1 MTPAPPRH
9 DGERSPN
16 GLALGDLD
24 SLPGPRPAALLPESP
39 DSPAE
44 TPADT
49 PAPAT
54 SSPGLPTES
63 LNELMSESSE
73 LTGGAARPEESL
85 GATQRR
91 REAEQWV
98 RRRLLERQLHDG
110 ASLRISALA
119 LRLGLLRYQSPRDE
133 DDWQQRIAEL
143 QDELHAVL
151 QELRAV
157 SAQIY
162 PPLLDQAGLGPALR
176 ELADQSDAD
185 VEIIAGTDRFGP
197 VAEGAAYFAVAE
209 CLAARPAG
217 GRAVLRVTIER
228 AEQDLLL
235 TAIGV
240 GPEQVGSM
248 LDQAHP
254 LGGTVNLFEGDTP
267 DNGTITVRIPCE

>member
-16 GLALGDLD
+16 GLALGDLE
-24 SLPGPRPAALLPESP
+24 SLPGPRPAALLPEIP
-39 DSPAE
+39 
-44 TPADT
+44 T
-49 PAPAT
+49 AT
-54 SSPGLPTES
+54 AGTTTGTTTATGSHGLPTES

-73 LTGGAARPEESL
+73 LTGGSGSPDESL
-85 GATQRR
+85 GAALRR

-119 LRLGLLRYQSPRDE
+119 LRLGLLRYQSPLDE
-133 DDWQQRIAEL
+133 DDWQNRIAEL

-157 SAQIY
+157 SAEIY

-176 ELADQSDAD
+176 ELVDQSDAA
-185 VEIIAGTDRFGP
+185 VEIVAGTDRFGP
-197 VAEGAAYFAVAE
+197 VAEGAAYFAVAA
-209 CLAARPAG
+209 CLAEQPADGRPM
-217 GRAVLRVTIER
+217 LRVTIER
-228 AEQDLLL
+228 AGQDLLL

-240 GPEQVGSM
+240 GSEQVGLM

-267 DNGTITVRIPCE
+267 DSGTITVRIPCE